1 MDALIPN
8 TVHVLLALTLP
19 PLLLGVIA
27 KTKALFAGRVGPP
40 LLQPYYDLVKLFQK
54 GSVFSTTTTW
64 VFRAGPV
71 VGLVT
76 AAIAILLI
84 PLGNTITLPSSAGDV
99 PSIISTAPISFT
111 GDLVVLAYLLG
122 LGRFFTASAA
132 LDTGSAFEGMGAA
145 REVTFACLGE
155 PAFFLGLLVLA
166 KLSGSL
172 QLASMLGTALAW
184 HWPTAGAALALVL
197 LSWFILL
204 LAENSRIPFDDPST
218 HLELTMIHEVMVLDH
233 GGPAF
238 GMILYGAALKLFLFG
253 ALVARLAFPWATGSP
268 WLDWPLFVGGMLVIA
283 VAVGVVESTMARLRL
298 THVPIL
304 LVAACLLSAFGVILV
319 VR

>member
-1 MDALIPN
+1 MIESVVRNA
-8 TVHVLLALTLP
+8 VHILLALGMP

-27 KTKALFAGRVGPP
+27 RTKAVFAGRVGPP
-40 LLQPYYDLVKLFQK
+40 LLQPYYDLARLFRK

-64 VFRAGPV
+64 VFLAGPV

-76 AAIAILLI
+76 AAMAALLVPLANPAAPVSFPGDFIL
-84 PLGNTITLPSSAGDV
+84 
-99 PSIISTAPISFT
+99 
-111 GDLVVLAYLLG
+111 LAYLLG

-145 REVTFACLGE
+145 REVTFACLAE

-172 QLASMLGTALAW
+172 QLAGMLGGSLGS
-184 HWPTAGAALALVL
+184 HWATAGASLALVL
-197 LSWFILL
+197 LSWFIVL
-204 LAENSRIPFDDPST
+204 LAENSRIPFDDPNT

-233 GGPAF
+233 SGPAF
-238 GMILYGAALKLFLFG
+238 GMILYGAALKLFVFV
-253 ALVARLAFPWATGSP
+253 ALVVRLAFPLVASSP
-268 WLDWPLFVGGMLVIA
+268 WLGWPLFVAAMLA
-283 VAVGVVESTMARLRL
+283 VAVVIGVVESVMARLRL
-298 THVPIL
+298 THVPVL
-304 LVAACLLSAFGVILV
+304 LLAACLLSGFGIILL

>member
-1 MDALIPN
+1 MVGRIMMETIIHNAI
-8 TVHVLLALTLP
+8 HVGLALSLP

-40 LLQPYYDLVKLFQK
+40 VLQPYCDLVKLMRK
-54 GSVFSTTTTW
+54 GSVFSTTSTW
-64 VFRAGPV
+64 VFLAGPI

-76 AAIAILLI
+76 SAIALLMI
-84 PLGNTITLPSSAGDV
+84 PLTDD
-99 PSIISTAPISFT
+99 TAPISFS
-111 GDLVVLAYLLG
+111 GDLILLAYLLG

-145 REVTFACLGE
+145 REVTFACLAE
-155 PAFFLGLLVLA
+155 PAFILGLLVLA

-172 QLASMLGTALAW
+172 ALAQMLGSSIAPAW
-184 HWPTAGAALALVL
+184 TTYGASIALVL
-197 LSWFILL
+197 LSWFIVLL
-204 LAENSRIPFDDPST
+204 VENSRIPFDDPNT

-233 GGPAF
+233 SGPAF
-238 GMILYGAALKLFLFG
+238 GMILYGAALKLFIFS
-253 ALVARLAFPWATGSP
+253 ALIVRLALPVATGAA
-268 WLDWPLFVGGMLVIA
+268 WLDWPIFVFGMLAAAVVI
-283 VAVGVVESTMARLRL
+283 GVVESTMARLRL

-304 LVAACLLSAFGVILV
+304 LVAACLLSAFGIILA